1 MLRIE
6 KLTYRIAGRVL
17 FENADATVAAGHRLG
32 LVGANGTG
40 KSTLLRLILGEI
52 EADGGR
58 IAVRPGAR
66 VASVSQEAPGGEGT
80 LIDFV
85 LAADR
90 ERAALLAEAETAE
103 SPDRIAAVHTRLADI
118 GAHAAPARAAR
129 ILAGLGF
136 DARAQA
142 RPLSSFSGG
151 WRMRVAL
158 AATLFVEPDLLLLDE
173 PTNYLDLEGTLWLES
188 HLRRYPHTL
197 IVASHDR
204 TLLNGAVERILHVEG
219 RALVAY
225 RGGFDDFLRA
235 RAERRAHA
243 EAARAKQ
250 EAARRHMQAFVDR
263 FRYKATKAR
272 QAQSRLKALA
282 RLAPIEEIE
291 SDAATRFRFPAPKP
305 LASPIVT
312 LDGVA
317 VGYAPGK
324 PVLRGLDLRI
334 DADDRIAL
342 LGANGN
348 GKSTFVKLIAGE
360 LAPETGRMGRARGLR
375 VGYFAQHQIEALD
388 PARTAQQH
396 MADLMPGERE
406 SRVRAYLGGFG
417 LTQDKAEVA
426 AASLSGGERAR
437 LVLAMMARGDP
448 QLILLDE
455 PTNHLDIGARDA
467 LIAALNDFEGAIV
480 LITHDRHLVEACA
493 DRLWL
498 VSDGGVRAYSGDMD
512 DYRRM
517 LLAERGNGAGGDD
530 AKRDDPNASPKEAQ
544 PNRRELRRAAAAAR
558 ADRAQLRRRL
568 RETESALARLAA
580 EKREIEARLAAPDTY
595 AGDKEALAR
604 LMKKNAETERAI
616 EAAEAAWLEVQEAL
630 EGATP
635 A

>member
-17 FENADATVAAGHRLG
+17 FENADATIAAGHRVG

-40 KSTLLRLILGEI
+40 KSTLFRLILGEI
-52 EADGGR
+52 EPDGGR
-58 IAVRPGAR
+58 IVLRPGAR
-66 VASVSQEAPGGEGT
+66 VASVAQEAPGGEET
-80 LIDFV
+80 LLDFV

-103 SPDRIAAVHTRLADI
+103 SPERIAAVHTRLADI

-136 DARAQA
+136 DAQAQA
-142 RPLSSFSGG
+142 RPLSAFSGG

-204 TLLNGAVERILHVEG
+204 ALLNGAVERILHVERRG
-219 RALVAY
+219 LAAY

-282 RLAPIEEIE
+282 RLAPIEEVE
-291 SDAATRFRFPAPKP
+291 SDATARFRFPEPKP

-348 GKSTFVKLIAGE
+348 GKSTFVKLIAGA
-360 LAPETGRMGRARGLR
+360 LAPESGRMARARGLR
-375 VGYFAQHQIEALD
+375 IGYFAQHQIEALD

-396 MADLMPGERE
+396 MAELMPGEPE

-417 LTQDKAEVA
+417 LTQEKAEVA
-426 AASLSGGERAR
+426 AAGLSGGERAR
-437 LVLAMMARGDP
+437 LVLAMMAHGAP
-448 QLILLDE
+448 QLLLLDE

-467 LIAALNDFEGAIV
+467 LIAALNEFEGAIV

-498 VSDGGVRAYSGDMD
+498 VSDGGVRPYSGDMD

-517 LLAERGNGAGGDD
+517 LLAERGNGADE
-530 AKRDDPNASPKEAQ
+530 AASKTPR
-544 PNRRELRRAAAAAR
+544 PSRREKRRAAAAAR
-558 ADRAQLRRRL
+558 ADRAGLRRRL
-568 RETESALARLAA
+568 REAEAALARLAA
-580 EKREIEARLAAPDTY
+580 EKRAIEERLAAPETY

-604 LMKKNAETERAI
+604 LMKKNAETARAI
-616 EAAEAAWLEVQEAL
+616 EAAETVWLEVQEAL
-630 EGATP
+630 EAVDSD
-635 A
+635 